1 MEYIFHG
8 SEKDLHNLIDVF
20 LKVLESNGVR
30 IGRVKATFILMQ
42 FVDKAAA
49 KKVLEKVEEASAGV
63 WTLSDKKA

>member
-8 SEKDLHNLIDVF
+8 SEKDLHNLIDIF

-42 FVDKAAA
+42 FVDKATA
-49 KKVLEKVEEASAGV
+49 EKVFEKVKEASAGV
-63 WTLSDKKA
+63 WTLCDKKA